1 MKKKSQ
7 IYFGILVILVLTMVI
22 AGSSMAAGP
31 PVFINEIHY
40 DNSSTDTGEAIEIA
54 GPAGTNLAGWSIVLY
69 NGNGGAAYNTIALG
83 GTIPNQQAGF
93 GTLSFAISGIQ
104 NGSPDGLALVDPGSA
119 VIEFL
124 SYEGSFGAVGGPANG
139 MTSTDIGV
147 SEPSAT
153 PLGNSLQLGGA
164 GTMGGDFAWAASQA
178 NTFGAV
184 NTGQT
189 FGIVTGPTDP
199 VINEFVAN
207 HTGADSQAFVEI
219 FGDPSAGYSAFTVLE
234 IEGDSSSSGQQGKID
249 AVLPVG
255 TTNAGGY
262 WTDDEDMENGT
273 ITILLVEGFTG
284 SSGQDLDTNNDGT
297 FDVTPWSRIVD
308 DVAVEDT
315 SGTNFTYSATVLAP
329 GFDGGTFTVGGASR
343 IPNSADTDTTAD
355 WLRNDFDGFGFPGF
369 PGSPALGEAENTPD
383 AVNVAITVPTDPVGV
398 CGDPSTLIHDIQGA
412 GLVSPDV
419 GSIREI
425 EGVVVGD
432 FQGSTGLNGFMVQEE
447 DGDVDANP
455 LTSEG
460 IFVFDP
466 ANAVALNPG
475 DVVRIRGS
483 VAEFFTLTEI
493 NNVVTVIDCNST
505 DTASPS
511 TVTLPVTSV
520 NDFEPTEG
528 MAVTFPQTLFAS
540 GNFNQGRFGEVDLSV
555 GGAQDNPTNVV
566 APGAAA
572 NALQDLNNRS
582 RIQLDDGS
590 NVQNPLP
597 LPPYI
602 GAGGTLRTGDSV
614 AGLTAVMS
622 YAFGLYELHPTTAV
636 NFTRVNVRPGV
647 PNVGGTI
654 QVAAYNVLNY
664 FTTIDNAGPICG
676 PLGNQGCRGA
686 DTPAEFIRQ
695 RDKLVTAISTLDAD
709 VVGLMEIEN
718 HPGDVPTADLVAGLN
733 DATAPGTY
741 DYVATGAIGS
751 DAIRVA
757 LLYQPASVTPF
768 GAFEV
773 LDSSDD
779 PMFDDTRNRPMLVQ
793 SFVENVTGEVF
804 TVGVN
809 HLKSKGS
816 NCNAA
821 GDPDTGD
828 GQGNCNVTRTSAA
841 QAIVDFLATDP
852 TGSGDSDYLV
862 IGDLNAYAQE
872 DPVVTIEA
880 GGYTD
885 LIEAFVGAGYGAGAY
900 SFNFFSQSGYLDHGL
915 ASETMTPQVTG
926 ADFWPVNADEPRALD
941 YNNFN
946 QPLLYNPDQFRSSD
960 HDPVVIG
967 LFPAKMLKETA
978 SLDLSLLLPTGDKN
992 TDKRINK
999 AIEEIEASLNSRWWT
1014 SDQTITSKKVFDRE
1028 RNAIAQLELIV
1039 ASGVPEASAAQ
1050 AAIDVLV
1057 NADRQLAQIE
1067 LIAAIARGGSASKI
1081 ADAEAAM
1088 ADAETFIALGLYVDA
1103 VNAYAAAWD
1112 AATKA

>member
-1 MKKKSQ
+1 
-7 IYFGILVILVLTMVI
+7 
-22 AGSSMAAGP
+22 
-31 PVFINEIHY
+31 
-40 DNSSTDTGEAIEIA
+40 
-54 GPAGTNLAGWSIVLY
+54 
-69 NGNGGAAYNTIALG
+69 
-83 GTIPNQQAGF
+83 
-93 GTLSFAISGIQ
+93 
-104 NGSPDGLALVDPGSA
+104 
-119 VIEFL
+119 
-124 SYEGSFGAVGGPANG
+124 
-139 MTSTDIGV
+139 
-147 SEPSAT
+147 
-153 PLGNSLQLGGA
+153 
-164 GTMGGDFAWAASQA
+164 
-178 NTFGAV
+178 
-184 NTGQT
+184 
-189 FGIVTGPTDP
+189 
-199 VINEFVAN
+199 
-207 HTGADSQAFVEI
+207 
-219 FGDPSAGYSAFTVLE
+219 
-234 IEGDSSSSGQQGKID
+234 
-249 AVLPVG
+249 
-255 TTNAGGY
+255 
-262 WTDDEDMENGT
+262 
-273 ITILLVEGFTG
+273 LLVEGFTG